1 MLPAVQCVPLFFTI
15 TPFTLHC
22 IEALQYIGGAWP
34 IKVGLMDRNVLA
46 LRKLVHTWSPKLN
59 GDTSNIFACNKW
71 IRLQNFYYFLL
82 LVRYIP
88 NVAKRS
94 IWDQCKQKYNIYW
107 GPTSDRRPTTSHLGK
122 FQTTISARGRPIH
135 FMFGS
140 TMGFSGTAD
149 RMALFPV
156 SQNPRW
162 RLRVIRLVTI

>member
-94 IWDQCKQKYNIYW
+94 IWDQCKKKYNIYW
-107 GPTSDRRPTTSHLGK
+107 GPTSDRRQTTDQRPTTSHLGK
-122 FQTTISARGRPIH
+122 FQTTISPQGVVRFTSCLVLLWGFRGRRIEWRY
-135 FMFGS
+135 FRFRKIQDGGS
-140 TMGFSGTAD
+140 E
-149 RMALFPV
+149 
-156 SQNPRW
+156 
-162 RLRVIRLVTI
+162 